1 MNFIIFYIIVFIVF
15 IILFTLL
22 FDKMENYKYY
32 KRINSII
39 KPLCFSYQ
47 GKDFN
52 VKVEE
57 NQVKTKIGYCC
68 HMYYLVFYINE
79 IPLIEVKVLKKD
91 ISKAIYINFNYDYS
105 REEIDKL
112 LKAALKAQNDY
123 YNSRVKESTKDKKS
137 FFN

>member
-1 MNFIIFYIIVFIVF
+1 MSFITLYIFSFIIFWIFIS
-15 IILFTLL
+15 L
-22 FDKMENYKYY
+22 FDKIENYKYY
-32 KRINSII
+32 RRINSII

-52 VKVEE
+52 IKVEQ
-57 NQVKTKIGYCC
+57 NQLKTKIDNYC

-79 IPLIEVKVLKKD
+79 IPLIEVRVLEKDMSKVR
-91 ISKAIYINFNYDYS
+91 YVNFNDDYS
-105 REEIDKL
+105 RKEIDKL